1 MTFHLGERSR
11 SKLAGVHPE
20 LVGVVERALA
30 LSSVDFAVTEG
41 VRSYDRQVKLRAE
54 GKSQTLNS
62 KHLPQKD
69 GFAHAVDVMAVGD
82 LDGDGDV
89 DAHDK
94 GRTWDREQYEA
105 IAKAFDQAA
114 LERGVAIRWGG
125 RFKSF
130 FDAPHFEL
138 M

>member
-1 MTFHLGERSR
+1 VTFHLGERSR

-41 VRSYDRQVKLRAE
+41 VRSYERQKKLRAE

-62 KHLPQKD
+62 KHLVQKD
-69 GFAHAVDVMAVGD
+69 GYAHAVDVMAAGD
-82 LDGDGDV
+82 LDGDGDT
-89 DAHDK
+89 DAHDR

-130 FDAPHFEL
+130 FDAVHFEL